1 VKGGRMETFWRVLNR
16 LIDFLGAIA
25 VAILFAALTFAVGY
39 QMGFT
44 TGLDTKVTLVKEK
57 YILKVAGKE
66 KR

>member
-1 VKGGRMETFWRVLNR
+1 METFWRVINR
-16 LIDFLGAIA
+16 LIDFLGAVA